1 MPNNLKLISGRVAVT
16 PAANVAADRYQYLD
30 LSSAEPNLG
39 TGNTGDVLIFNS
51 AYPGGRQWIPQGN
64 IAGSIGESAYDE
76 ANTASANTLYILGVD
91 LWQNSE
97 IIAINTLA
105 QTAFDTANTKL
116 SQSGGTITGSLNV
129 TQDLA
134 VTGNLTVLGIATTIN
149 TSSFTV
155 TDSLITLGTGNYTSD
170 LLDIGI
176 AGHYNDGTNAH
187 TGFIRDPGTKEWYV
201 FKGYTPEV
209 TANNNVNINHAS
221 FAKANVNAEY
231 FKGAVVFPDGS
242 IQNTAINITNDTTSN
257 DVYYPLLSKSNN
269 GTLVA
274 ANTSSS
280 KLTYVP
286 SSGTL
291 TVVDLNSTS
300 DIKFKDNVKQIESA
314 LSILNNINGYSF
326 DWKETGKKSYGLI
339 ANELQKVLPELVN
352 HEERGLSVSYLPL
365 IAILIEAIKEQQKQI
380 DKLKQ

>member
-1 MPNNLKLISGRVAVT
+1 MNKSRLLSGKVLT
-16 PAANVAADRYQYLD
+16 SSSANVSPSRYQFLD

-39 TGNTGDVLIFNS
+39 TANTGDVLVFNS
-51 AYPGGRQWIPQGN
+51 SYPGGRQWIPQGD

-91 LWQNSE
+91 LWQNSQ
-97 IIAINTLA
+97 IIAINGLA
-105 QTAFDTANTKL
+105 QNAFNVANTKL
-116 SQSGGTITGSLNV
+116 SQTGGTITGSL
-129 TQDLA
+129 TIE
-134 VTGNLTVLGIATTIN
+134 GNLSVLGTSTTIN
-149 TSSFTV
+149 VNSFVV
-155 TDSLITLGTGNYTSD
+155 TDPLIILAGNNFTSD
-170 LLDIGI
+170 ILDIGFV
-176 AGHYNDGTNAH
+176 GHYNDGANSH
-187 TGFIRDPGTKEWYV
+187 TGLFRDPNLKEYIF
-201 FKGYTPEV
+201 FKGYTQEIG
-209 TANNNVNINHAS
+209 ANNLINIAHPS
-221 FAKANVNAEY
+221 FAYSNVYAEY
-231 FKGAVVFPDGS
+231 FKGSVVFPDGS
-242 IQNTAINITNDTTSN
+242 TQNTAINITNDTTSN
-257 DVYYPLLSKSNN
+257 EVYYPLLSTSTS

-300 DIKFKDNVKQIESA
+300 DIKFKENVKQIESA
-314 LSILNNINGYSF
+314 LNILNNINGYSF

-352 HEERGLSVSYLPL
+352 NEERGLSVSYLPL

-380 DKLKQ
+380 DELK